1 MFGIVLVRTIGVLC
15 GLGALLLTALLVWV
29 AIDARVNDLS
39 DYGPQHYAGPVS
51 TARAGMGGTDDR
63 H

>member
-39 DYGPQHYAGPVS
+39 VREDPHYAASVRSLS
-51 TARAGMGGTDDR
+51 TAPVHR
-63 H
+63 